1 MEEIQNAL
9 VREFKLTETE
19 VREMLPSKRTTRF
32 RCNVSW
38 AATHMK
44 KADLFKTPRR
54 GQYIITKTGLCL
66 LQSRPK
72 RINIEVLS
80 DYPAYKE
87 WVRLSRGNNES
98 KPKPEKE
105 NGRGEQTP
113 DTIMEEEYRK
123 LRGILAQNLLG
134 RILEKDSY
142 FFESLVVKLLVA
154 MGYGGSLKEVAG
166 MVVGKSGDEGIDGII
181 KEDKLGLD
189 NIYIQAKCWTGN
201 NVVGRPEVQ
210 KFVGALAGKGIFIT
224 TSSFSQEARA
234 FKPQTNIKIVLID
247 GTQLCEHMIDYNIGV
262 FYRQHFRGETDRQR
276 LLRAG
281 RVVRSGRTL
290 NQNE

>member
-1 MEEIQNAL
+1 MEDIQNAL

-72 RINIEVLS
+72 RINIEMLS

-105 NGRGEQTP
+105 NGRGKQTP

-134 RILEKDSY
+134 RILEKVSY

-154 MGYGGSLKEVAG
+154 MGYGGSLKEAAG

-181 KEDKLGLD
+181 KEYKLGLD
-189 NIYIQAKCWTGN
+189 NISSRPNAGQVITGW
-201 NVVGRPEVQ
+201 
-210 KFVGALAGKGIFIT
+210 
-224 TSSFSQEARA
+224 
-234 FKPQTNIKIVLID
+234 
-247 GTQLCEHMIDYNIGV
+247 
-262 FYRQHFRGETDRQR
+262 
-276 LLRAG
+276 
-281 RVVRSGRTL
+281 VVRKCRNSSVPWPEREPQRGYSSRHPRSVRKRVPSSRRPTSRL
-290 NQNE
+290 C